1 MVGNALFIPAVIVS
15 LIAQTDAFWPL
26 RADVPNVQRF
36 MMAAREGDVN
46 MLRRHVLAG
55 QNINQRD
62 KDGCTALMQATLAVQ
77 PEAIRFLLQE
87 VSNASDP
94 VSNASITGALCE
106 AELRLKLRKEQLD
119 GKGRSWKG
127 KNLPR
132 LDSKLK
138 AISECVA
145 LLKDPGKESYC
156 LFFWDGLAGR
166 HCWQWSQAN
175 LPNLGVRAPF
185 VAHAGVAVPP
195 KWSRAWYCSYFK

>member
-1 MVGNALFIPAVIVS
+1 MVGNARFIPVVFVFLAT
-15 LIAQTDAFWPL
+15 QTYAFWPL

-46 MLRRHVLAG
+46 TLRRHVLAG
-55 QNINQRD
+55 QDINQRD

-77 PEAIRFLLQE
+77 PAAIRFLLQE

-94 VSNASITGALCE
+94 VSNTSITGALRT
-106 AELRLKLRKEQLD
+106 AELRLKRRKEQLD
-119 GKGRSWKG
+119 GKGRSWKME
-127 KNLPR
+127 NPPR
-132 LDSKLK
+132 LDSELK

-145 LLKDPGKESYC
+145 LLKDPGKQSYC

-175 LPNLGVRAPF
+175 LPDLGVRAPI
-185 VAHAGVAVPP
+185 VAHAGVAVPS
-195 KWSRAWYCSYFK
+195 KWSRAWCLSCFK